1 MRKEVLIEK
10 FMRKIPVTLDSR
22 SLHEIIRSK
31 IEQFNSIKLDFEDLP
46 TISLDGLVEMK
57 GTHAI
62 M

>member
-46 TISLDGLVEMK
+46 TISLDVLVEMK